1 MNILKINFV
10 LFILLWAFLFL
21 IDVGKS
27 DKMKRANVKFVPDS
41 SAGNSRPHL

>member
-1 MNILKINFV
+1 MNILKDQFCV
-10 LFILLWAFLFL
+10 ILLWAFLFL

>member
-1 MNILKINFV
+1 MNVFKDQFCVVYFTLGFS
-10 LFILLWAFLFL
+10 F
-21 IDVGKS
+21 GKS